1 MDSQD
6 LYFRLLR
13 YVRPHTRIFILSLLG
28 TAAAALT
35 EPLIPALIQPLLDGS
50 FVEKDPHSIRLMP
63 ILLVVVFIV
72 RGITGFIGS
81 VAMNWVAHKVVMDLR
96 TALFERLL
104 TLPTRYFDDHSAGNL
119 LSRLTY
125 DVTQVMNAT
134 TQALI
139 TVVKDGLTVIGLL
152 GWMLYLNWKLSLMAF
167 LIVPG
172 IAIIIRIVSRRLRRL
187 SRELQELMG
196 GLTHVIDEVLQ
207 GHKVIKIFG
216 GQEQERQRFHRVNNR
231 VRHFSMK
238 LVAAAEASGPLVQLL
253 AVLALGAVIY
263 FASLQSAADQIT
275 VGGFVSLFG
284 AMAMLLAP
292 IKRLTKVNEHLQ
304 RGLAAAETIF
314 ALLDQAPEA
323 DHGTQT
329 LDKVLGAVR
338 IQSLQHRYH
347 DAGAPVLDAVNLE
360 VRPGETVA
368 LVGRSGSGKT
378 TLMALVPRFYE
389 AESGQIFLDDVPIQH
404 LTLANLRAQ
413 IAYVSQDIVLFN
425 DTVAANIAYGCNAQC
440 TEAQI
445 IAAAEHAQALEFI
458 RELPQGLHT
467 LIGENG
473 ARLSG
478 GQRQRI
484 AIARALLKNAP
495 ILILDEA
502 TSALDTQSERKV
514 QQALDALRQGRTA
527 FVIAHRLSTIENAD
541 RIIVI
546 ERGRIVESGTH
557 NELLAQ
563 SSLYASLYRMQ
574 IDNFDTIKLQNK

>member
-1 MDSQD
+1 MDSKD
-6 LYFRLLR
+6 LYLRLLR
-13 YVRPHTRIFILSLLG
+13 YVQPYTRIFILSLLG

-50 FVEKDPHSIRLMP
+50 FVAKDPHSIRLMP
-63 ILLVVVFIV
+63 VLLVAVFIV
-72 RGITGFIGS
+72 RGITSFIGS

-104 TLPTRYFDDHSAGNL
+104 TLPTRYFDDHAAGNL

-139 TVVKDGLTVIGLL
+139 TVVKDGLTVLGLL
-152 GWMLYLNWKLSLMAF
+152 AWMLYLNWKLSLMAF

-172 IAIIIRIVSRRLRRL
+172 IAIIIRTVSRRLRRL

-196 GLTHVIDEVLQ
+196 DLTHVIDEVLQ

-216 GQEQERQRFHRVNNR
+216 GQNYERQRFHQVNNR

-238 LVAAAEASGPLVQLL
+238 LIAAAEASGPLVQLL

-263 FASLQSAADQIT
+263 FASLQSVADQIT

-314 ALLDQAPEA
+314 ALLDETPEP

-329 LDKVLGAVR
+329 LDKVQGAVR
-338 IQSLQHRYH
+338 VQSLSHRYRT
-347 DAGAPVLDAVNLE
+347 DGAPVLHEVNLE

-378 TLMALVPRFYE
+378 TLMALLPRFYE
-389 AESGQIFLDDVPIQH
+389 AQAGQIFLDEIPIQN
-404 LTLANLRAQ
+404 LNLANLRAH

-425 DTVAANIAYGCNAQC
+425 DTVAANIAYGCNAPC
-440 TEAQI
+440 SEAQL
-445 IAAAEHAQALEFI
+445 IAAAEHAQAMEFI

-502 TSALDTQSERKV
+502 TSALDAQSERKV
-514 QQALDALRQGRTA
+514 QQALDVLRQGRTA

-541 RIIVI
+541 RIIVLD
-546 ERGRIVESGTH
+546 RGRIVEVGSH
-557 NELLAQ
+557 SELLAQ
-563 SSLYASLYRMQ
+563 CSIYASLYRMQ
-574 IDNFDTIKLQNK
+574 IDNFDTTKLQNK